1 MFFLA
6 PSYIKTLKSPSRI
19 LVIIQRSNG
28 DVLLSLTL
36 IKLLFENFNNPKID
50 LLINDDTIAVA
61 KIIPFVN
68 KIHTFSYKQKRQAR
82 WKQEKNIISKIYRK
96 YDLSINL
103 TASDR
108 GVFYTLLASKLSI
121 SALENENKKSWWKK
135 ILLSHFYFFDTSKH
149 ILINNLKPLNF
160 LNINPINVLQPSTFS
175 KNAIISIE
183 KKLDA
188 LNIRKFIIF
197 HPSAQYHYKI
207 YPKHLRNILLEGL
220 NKLGTP
226 ILVTGSNNLID
237 LEIKKQLPDLPNVI
251 DFIGNTSLEELVVLS
266 NFSMGYI
273 GMDTLNMHI
282 SAFLN
287 KRIFAIF
294 GPTNLKMWAPW
305 SNELKCGATEN
316 KLLQTYG
323 NITIFQAGLP
333 CVACGKAGCDDN
345 QGRSECLNI
354 IDPKRVLDEVNNWYK
369 NGKF

>member
-6 PSYIKTLKSPSRI
+6 PFCIKILKSPNKI

-36 IKLLFENFNNPKID
+36 IKSLFENFNNPIID

-68 KIHTFSYKQKRQAR
+68 QIHTFSYKQKRQAR
-82 WKQEKNIISKIYRK
+82 WRQEKNIITKIFRK

-108 GVFYTLLASKLSI
+108 GVFYSLLAGKISI
-121 SALENENKKSWWKK
+121 SALESENKKSWWKK

-149 ILINNLKPLNF
+149 ILLNNLKPLNF
-160 LNINPINVLQPSTFS
+160 LNISPVNILQPSKFS
-175 KNAIISIE
+175 KKAILSIE
-183 KKLDA
+183 KKLKA
-188 LNIRKFIIF
+188 LNINKFIIF
-197 HPSAQYHYKI
+197 HPSAQYQYKI
-207 YPKHLRNILLEGL
+207 YPKYLRNILLEGL
-220 NKLGTP
+220 NKLDIP
-226 ILVTGSNNLID
+226 ILVTGSNNSID
-237 LEIKKQLPDLPNVI
+237 LEIKKNLPKLPNVI

-266 NFSMGYI
+266 NFSIGYI

-282 SAFLN
+282 SASLN

-305 SNELKCGATEN
+305 SNELKLAATEN

-354 IDPKRVLDEVNNWYK
+354 IDPNRVLEEVKNWYQ